1 MEKQNVTLS
10 LPRDLIKR
18 VKVLA
23 AEQDSSISAILERL
37 LSEYANH
44 QDGYRQARQDHA
56 SLLKNSFE
64 LGTGGS
70 SSWGLRI
77 FSYSEL

>member
-10 LPRDLIKR
+10 LPKNLIKR

-37 LSEYANH
+37 LSEYASH

-56 SLLKNSFE
+56 SILKSGFW

-70 SSWGLRI
+70 SSWGRD
-77 FSYSEL
+77 ELHDR

>member
-10 LPRDLIKR
+10 LPRNLIKR

-37 LSEYANH
+37 LSEYASN
-44 QDGYRQARQDHA
+44 QDGYRQAHQDHA
-56 SLLKNSFE
+56 SILKNGFE

-70 SSWGLRI
+70 SSWGRD
-77 FSYSEL
+77 ELHDR

>member
-10 LPRDLIKR
+10 LPRDLINR

-56 SLLKNSFE
+56 SLLKKIVLS
-64 LGTGGS
+64 LGQGDQVHGG
-70 SSWGLRI
+70 
-77 FSYSEL
+77 